1 MISFFSAFAL
11 ASPVLAQAPEG
22 GGSPGGLFGNP
33 MIFMVLMFVL
43 MYFILIRPQRQRQK
57 QHEEL
62 IKNVK
67 VGDHVVTSGGEHGI
81 VASLKDRTVMI
92 KVADNVRIEY
102 DRAAIA
108 SITKK
113 SEKPEGEGNGNGG
126 EKA

>member
-1 MISFFSAFAL
+1 MISFFSVFAL
-11 ASPVLAQAPEG
+11 ASPVLAQTPQG

-62 IKNVK
+62 IRNVK
-67 VGDHVVTSGGEHGI
+67 AGDHVVTSGGVHGI
-81 VASLKDRTVMI
+81 IASLKDKTVMVRI
-92 KVADNVRIEY
+92 ADNVRVEL